1 MAKKEQELRDKA
13 KEAEKRGDMT
23 THDDLIA
30 KADRQQHDM
39 VLFDS
44 ITGAIYG
51 PNTNGVTGYVARAV
65 APEVSFRIGQC
76 FKSTN
81 GEGSGICQH
90 SCHPY
95 LNQATK
101 TSVALTRLDGRT
113 GLRAVG

>member
-65 APEVSFRIGQC
+65 
-76 FKSTN
+76 
-81 GEGSGICQH
+81 
-90 SCHPY
+90 
-95 LNQATK
+95 
-101 TSVALTRLDGRT
+101 
-113 GLRAVG
+113 